1 MINDMKT
8 QGPKLQVHLTAKT
21 SAPSRYVL
29 EALHDFGDRRARIW
43 PNVTR
48 GHFRVHDSD
57 KNSAEVTEELWP
69 TGIWER
75 CRYEWSQAG
84 SITAT
89 VVESNA
95 LRAGSSYAM
104 RLTPADAGTRVEV
117 QVLRDF
123 ERGPRGRFAEGV
135 NRVAGRW
142 LLAWDLRRALSAID
156 EDWATDISVGN

>member
-1 MINDMKT
+1 MKVRA
-8 QGPKLQVHLTAKT
+8 PKLQVHLTGQT
-21 SAPSRYVL
+21 SAPSHYVL
-29 EALHDFGDRRARIW
+29 AALHDFGDRRARIW
-43 PNVTR
+43 PNVTQ
-48 GHFRVHDSD
+48 GHFQVHDGEEA
-57 KNSAEVTEELWP
+57 SAHVTEELWP

-95 LRAGSSYAM
+95 LRSGSSYAM
-104 RLTPADAGTRVEV
+104 TLTPIDAGTRVEV

-123 ERGPRGRFAEGV
+123 MRGPRGRFAEGV

-142 LLAWDLRRALSAID
+142 LLAWDLRRALSAI
-156 EDWATDISVGN
+156 EKDWATDQSAHH